1 MNLPAPDS
9 AQRTR
14 TLIETGLQEA
24 HYLRRTDDR
33 LFALPLSLD
42 AISRLP
48 DNDELSERIDA
59 FVARFGR
66 LQDTIGDKLLPAFL
80 GLMQETPATM
90 LENLDRAER
99 LKLIDSADEWLAIRK
114 LRNRMIHEYVRTPT
128 ELLDALNA
136 AHHFIPALIHTLHA
150 LIQTIALHFPEIP
163 PDGAAT

>member
-14 TLIETGLQEA
+14 ALIETGLQEA
-24 HYLRRTDDR
+24 QYLQRRDDR
-33 LFALPLSLD
+33 LFAQPLGLD

-48 DNDELSERIDA
+48 QNDDLSERIDA

-136 AHHFIPALIHTLHA
+136 AHQFIPALIHTLHA
-150 LIQTIALHFPEIP
+150 LIRTIAQHFPEIP

>member
-48 DNDELSERIDA
+48 ENDELSEHIDA

-66 LQDTIGDKLLPAFL
+66 LQDTVSKGGRRVRLASESANMMHEQQQFPLPLAGAGGTNAPGE
-80 GLMQETPATM
+80 GLF
-90 LENLDRAER
+90 DRR
-99 LKLIDSADEWLAIRK
+99 QITVL
-114 LRNRMIHEYVRTPT
+114 
-128 ELLDALNA
+128 
-136 AHHFIPALIHTLHA
+136 
-150 LIQTIALHFPEIP
+150 Q
-163 PDGAAT
+163 

>member
-1 MNLPAPDS
+1 M
-9 AQRTR
+9 
-14 TLIETGLQEA
+14 
-24 HYLRRTDDR
+24 
-33 LFALPLSLD
+33 
-42 AISRLP
+42 
-48 DNDELSERIDA
+48 
-59 FVARFGR
+59 ARFGR

-114 LRNRMIHEYVRTPT
+114 LRNRMIHEYVRIPT

-136 AHHFIPALIHTLHA
+136 AHQFIPALIHTLHA
-150 LIQTIALHFPEIP
+150 RIQTIAQHFPEIP

>member
-9 AQRTR
+9 AQRTW
-14 TLIETGLQEA
+14 TLIETGLPEA
-24 HYLRRTDDR
+24 HDLRRTDDR

-48 DNDELSERIDA
+48 QNDELSERIDA

-90 LENLDRAER
+90 LENLDRAE
-99 LKLIDSADEWLAIRK
+99 A
-114 LRNRMIHEYVRTPT
+114 
-128 ELLDALNA
+128 
-136 AHHFIPALIHTLHA
+136 
-150 LIQTIALHFPEIP
+150 
-163 PDGAAT
+163 